1 MHRLFF
7 YVFGATIRLDG
18 VKERSLAL
26 IPSTFTVSLTV
37 IRRWRFGRVTA
48 ALFLLCGRPPLGQ
61 NVI

>member
-48 ALFLLCGRPPLGQ
+48 ALFLLCGRPP
-61 NVI
+61 